1 MFDEFLL
8 EVFFIKIKIKGYLE
22 NITEKTIENID
33 TFGIKKDNTITYL
46 SNDTKYKLTYEKNK
60 VIMIRDNQEFTHNFI
75 FINNIKNKSTYY
87 IKEYSTNIEMEV
99 LTTKLISNEKKI
111 VINYKVLEND
121 NNYKYTIEMR

>member
-22 NITEKTIENID
+22 NITEKAIENID

-99 LTTKLISNEKKI
+99 LTTKLISNNKKI
-111 VINYKVLEND
+111 EINYKVLEND
-121 NNYKYTIEMR
+121 NNYKYMIEMR